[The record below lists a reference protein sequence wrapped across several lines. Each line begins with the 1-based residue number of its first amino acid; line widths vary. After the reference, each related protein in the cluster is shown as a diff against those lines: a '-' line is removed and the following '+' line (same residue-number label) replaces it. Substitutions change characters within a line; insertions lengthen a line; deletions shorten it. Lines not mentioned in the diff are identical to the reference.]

1 MTSARPIRVLLADDH
16 NVVRFG
22 LAGVINQEDDMEVVA
37 EASNGAQVVELYRK
51 HRPDVTVMDLRM
63 PGVGGVEA
71 LTSIR
76 TEDPEARVLVLTIHS
91 GDEAVHRAIRAG
103 ARGYLL
109 KDVPFQ
115 DLLAAIRAV
124 HAGRRSFPPDVA
136 EKMALRL
143 EHGELLPREL
153 EVLKHIA
160 TGLSN
165 KRIAD
170 RMDLTES
177 AVKHIVTIILSKMGA
192 SDRAHAVA
200 LAIDRNIIDLGDVN
214 LRSSGEPDRPR

>member
-1 MTSARPIRVLLADDH
+1 MTAPRPIRVLLADDH
-16 NVVRFG
+16 NIVRFG
-22 LAGVINQEDDMEVVA
+22 LAGVIGQEEDMEVVA
-37 EASNGAQVVELYRK
+37 EASNGAQVVELYRQ

-71 LTSIR
+71 LAAIR
-76 TEDPEARVLVLTIHS
+76 QENPEARVLMLTIHS
-91 GDEAVHRAIRAG
+91 GDDAVHRAIRAG

-115 DLLAAIRAV
+115 ELLAAIRAV
-124 HAGRRSFPPDVA
+124 HAGHRTFPPDVA
-136 EKMALRL
+136 EKMAERL

-153 EVLKHIA
+153 DVLKLIA
-160 TGLSN
+160 GGLSN

-170 RMDLTES
+170 RLGLTES
-177 AVKHIVTIILSKMGA
+177 AVKHVVTVILSKMGA

-200 LAIDRNIIDLGDVN
+200 LAIDRNIIDLGDVP
-214 LRSSGEPDRPR
+214 LRPGGGTDRAR